1 MTIDTDAYGDSY
13 FLAQRDKT
21 INDFRESDK
30 NTKRKII
37 EKMLTLRHNMK
48 YNKHLLSVYLKAKSL
63 FDTMI
68 EEHRAQLHSLDEIYR
83 HLNHIIREN
92 LTTQKNKN
100 KNIKNAGITTPM
112 MAELVKDKKR
122 IGALLKKMRD
132 SFNKLMDIDT
142 VIGVTIAQI
151 NEITFME
158 DHDSEGKAEDD
169 DDDSEDEEDEDDED
183 EDDEDEA
190 EADED
195 DESEG
200 EDDDSEADEGEDE
213 AEAEAEAEADESE
226 DDEDSEAEAEADE
239 AEDEGED
246 EDEADDAEADDDDA
260 EADDDES
267 EEADDDESEEADDRD
282 QDSIIYSF

>member
-1 MTIDTDAYGDSY
+1 MMTMDADAHANEYGDSY

-21 INDFRESDK
+21 VHDFRESDK
-30 NTKRKII
+30 DTKRKII
-37 EKMLTLRHNMK
+37 GKMLTLRHNMK
-48 YNKHLLSVYLKAKSL
+48 YNKHLLSVYMKAKSL

-68 EEHRAQLHSLDEIYR
+68 EEHRSQLHSLDEIYR

-92 LTTQKNKN
+92 LSAQKGRNS
-100 KNIKNAGITTPM
+100 KNAGTNPM

-158 DHDSEGKAEDD
+158 DHDEGESEHEDESEAEDESEDEAEGESEHEGESESEED
-169 DDDSEDEEDEDDED
+169 DESEHESEADEDESEVEADEDESEVEAEADEEDE
-183 EDDEDEA
+183 EA

-195 DESEG
+195 ES
-200 EDDDSEADEGEDE
+200 
-213 AEAEAEAEADESE
+213 EAEADEDGE
-226 DDEDSEAEAEADE
+226 AGEADSEVDSEP
-239 AEDEGED
+239 GE
-246 EDEADDAEADDDDA
+246 
-260 EADDDES
+260 
-267 EEADDDESEEADDRD
+267 DDRD